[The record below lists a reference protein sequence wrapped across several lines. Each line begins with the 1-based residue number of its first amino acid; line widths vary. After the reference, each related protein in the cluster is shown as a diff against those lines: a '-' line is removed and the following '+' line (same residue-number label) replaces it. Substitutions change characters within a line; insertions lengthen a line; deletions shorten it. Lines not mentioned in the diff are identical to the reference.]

1 MTNGRSGAYANH
13 RGRVRELLTRA
24 TLPALNRAL
33 LNRGIDP
40 HAIVTIVEMHG
51 QTMAGPRFP
60 QFRVLYEIH

>member
-1 MTNGRSGAYANH
+1 MANGRSSAHANP
-13 RGRVRELLTRA
+13 RGTVRQLLTRA

-51 QTMAGPRFP
+51 PRFP
-60 QFRVLYEIH
+60 QFQVLYEIH